1 MAARSTL
8 AQLIS
13 DVRGLTFAG
22 TAEYTLGAVSYF
34 SDEHIQRYLDAHRSD
49 LWDVPLRPIPRRI
62 GGGSVA
68 YYEHQVGYG
77 NLETTDAGTALFS
90 VRDTLGATIGTASYS
105 VDYQRGLVTF
115 GTDTAGSARYVDART
130 YNVYAA
136 AADLL
141 ESWAAREK
149 LSFDVQ
155 TEDQRLTRS
164 QKLTHLLTLAEQYR
178 AQSGPVTVQMVRSDA
193 C

>member
-1 MAARSTL
+1 MARSTL
-8 AQLIS
+8 AQLIT

-22 TAEYTLGAVSYF
+22 TAEYTLGATVYF
-34 SDEHIQRYLDAHRSD
+34 SDDHIQRHLDAHRED
-49 LWDVPLRPIPRRI
+49 IWNVPLRAIARPI

-68 YYEHQVGYG
+68 YYDHEVGYG
-77 NLETTDAGTALFS
+77 NLEATSAGTAIFT
-90 VRDTLGATIGTASYS
+90 VRDSLGATIGTASYS
-105 VDYQRGLVTF
+105 VDYQRGMVTF
-115 GTDTAGSARYVDART
+115 VTDTAGSARYADART

-141 ESWAAREK
+141 ESWAAREA
-149 LSFDVQ
+149 LSFDIQ

-164 QKLTHLLTLAEQYR
+164 QKQKQLLAMASEYR
-178 AQSGPVTVQMVRSDA
+178 AQAGLMTVQMVRSDT